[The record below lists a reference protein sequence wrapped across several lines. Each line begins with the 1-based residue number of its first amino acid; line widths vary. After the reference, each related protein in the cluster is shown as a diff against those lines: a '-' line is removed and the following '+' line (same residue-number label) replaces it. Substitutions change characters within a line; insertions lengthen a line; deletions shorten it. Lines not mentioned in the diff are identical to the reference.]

1 MSQQEFTDAVARVP
15 ASLSSGMI
23 QINVFTDLF
32 FASKIAGAAA
42 ALSYANF
49 LVLAPLGIISSSILI
64 PLLPIF
70 VSLSAKE
77 NHLKLIKKI
86 HQGLILSSTSMVFLG

>member
-1 MSQQEFTDAVARVP
+1 MIAP

-32 FASKIAGAAA
+32 FASKIVGAAA

-49 LVLAPLGIISSSILI
+49 LVQAPLGIVSNSILI
-64 PLLPIF
+64 PLF
-70 VSLSAKE
+70 SLFCGINGSFSSVDNKD
-77 NHLKLIKKI
+77 KL
-86 HQGLILSSTSMVFLG
+86 LSKCNQCAMCG